1 MKYTLKFCITIEATT
16 PPRFGVN
23 NYRCNFITLPTEDPT
38 GWGDERNFSILDL
51 FPGRLSIMVLNKN
64 LIKLFSLTYNKKRF
78 CHFKPNDC
86 RNFLKLVFKFRLEV
100 CGVEV
105 ER

>member
-16 PPRFGVN
+16 PSRFGVN
-23 NYRCNFITLPTEDPT
+23 NYRCNFITLPTEEPT

-64 LIKLFSLTYNKKRF
+64 LIKLFS
-78 CHFKPNDC
+78 
-86 RNFLKLVFKFRLEV
+86 
-100 CGVEV
+100 
-105 ER
+105 